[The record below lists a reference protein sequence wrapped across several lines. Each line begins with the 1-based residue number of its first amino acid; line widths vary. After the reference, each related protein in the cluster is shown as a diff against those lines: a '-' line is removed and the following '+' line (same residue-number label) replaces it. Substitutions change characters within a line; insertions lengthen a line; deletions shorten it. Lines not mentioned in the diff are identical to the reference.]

1 MDVRIFLKIKPMHQQ
16 RVATIDLTIGVG
28 EKCHLLVRA
37 ASWDL
42 VGLLV
47 CRFGPINEN
56 AKFLHLC
63 KNFRKFL
70 QKFLRDLQN
79 FDSSQTKKITS
90 PHNHA
95 WSRWVLFFARRQF

>member
-1 MDVRIFLKIKPMHQQ
+1 MDVRIFLKIKPMRQH
-16 RVATIDLTIGVG
+16 RVAMLDLTIGVG

-37 ASWDL
+37 APWDL

-47 CRFGPINEN
+47 YRFGPINGN
-56 AKFLHLC
+56 A
-63 KNFRKFL
+63 KFL